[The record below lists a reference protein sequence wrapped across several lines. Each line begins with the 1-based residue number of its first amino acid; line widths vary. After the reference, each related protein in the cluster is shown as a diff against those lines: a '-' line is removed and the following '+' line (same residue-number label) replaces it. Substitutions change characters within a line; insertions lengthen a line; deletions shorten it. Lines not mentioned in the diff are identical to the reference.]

1 MPDFQL
7 PEFSADAKPDFTDG
21 ASCSAWLA
29 ELTVVNVA
37 LSQRQL
43 RDQLSELNRFD
54 VTAAQRLEV
63 LEELRELIY
72 FAQGE
77 QIKKL
82 ANKPLPLTPVERG
95 MFVISAQLWQ
105 ELLIGYERC
114 IESAIK
120 GKLEGQTALVCQ
132 RALDCI
138 GSSMFDHCRAYHAI
152 PDAYW
157 LTLHQIYRLAEDAG
171 AVAKSVTDPVKK
183 LNVCCTEVYVRALLL
198 MLANPN
204 EQQQK
209 ALNQIQGWLQRW
221 SQFVPVRR
229 SPPED
234 KGLPPLMLD
243 ASAAAGA
250 YREFDAG
257 GRSPSHWLD
266 MGELARAL
274 KKLVVRLRKGEAP
287 ASLGLGED
295 SAMPGV
301 EQLLIFLFRVWCEGK
316 NERVQGRRSI
326 SAKAQVCSSMAS
338 IHYRISGKIFRQPGH
353 ATELTRRE
361 RLEIATF
368 GHASKRHEEAHIE
381 SGAYPVE
388 DWLLHEESLSGL
400 RLYRPALA
408 SGARYGLTQLLAV
421 RPGDAKNFFIGVVR
435 WLKTESD
442 EGLHLGA
449 RIIPG
454 VPRAVAVRPTGI
466 NASSEKYVPA
476 LFCPALAAL
485 GSPASLILPPGWF
498 RASRIIE
505 VYGDTSESLQL
516 SSVIER
522 GSDFERVAIEPAR

>member
-7 PEFSADAKPDFTDG
+7 PEFSTEAKPEFTDG
-21 ASCSAWLA
+21 ASCTAWLD

-37 LSQRQL
+37 LSQKQVL
-43 RDQLSELNRFD
+43 DELCALNRFD
-54 VTAAQRLEV
+54 VAAAQRLEV
-63 LEELRELIY
+63 LETLRELIY
-72 FAQGE
+72 FTQGE
-77 QIKKL
+77 QVKKL

-95 MFVISAQLWQ
+95 MFAIVAQLWQ
-105 ELLIGYERC
+105 ELLIGYQRC
-114 IESAIK
+114 IESAVK
-120 GKLEGQTALVCQ
+120 GRLEGQTALVCQ

-138 GSSMFDHCRAYHAI
+138 ASSMFDHCRAYHAI
-152 PDAYW
+152 PDESW
-157 LTLHQIYRLAEDAG
+157 LNLHRIYGLAEDAG
-171 AVAKSVTDPVKK
+171 VMANSVADPVKK
-183 LNVCCTEVYVRALLL
+183 LNVCCAEVYVRALLL

-209 ALNQIQGWLQRW
+209 ALSQIHGWLQRW

-229 SPPED
+229 SLPED

-301 EQLLIFLFRVWCEGK
+301 EQLLIFLFRIWCEGK
-316 NERVQGRRSI
+316 NERAQGRRSI
-326 SAKAQVCSSMAS
+326 STKAQVCCSMAS
-338 IHYRISGKIFRQPGH
+338 IHYHISGKVFRQPGH
-353 ATELTRRE
+353 AIELSRRE

-381 SGAYPVE
+381 SGAYPIE

-400 RLYRPALA
+400 RLYRPAAA
-408 SGARYGLTQLLAV
+408 SGARFALTQLLAV

-435 WLKTESD
+435 WLRTEND

-466 NASSEKYVPA
+466 NSSSEKFVAA

-485 GSPASLILPPGWF
+485 NTPASLILPPGWF
-498 RASRIIE
+498 RASRVLE

-522 GSDFERVAIEPAR
+522 GSDFERVAIEAPR